1 MGYERGPFAISQDL
15 AWGAMLEAPPQ
26 KVQPKV
32 KVAPPQPE
40 PESVPPKV
48 RMGKVY
54 AEEDNGTSEV
64 PAKKIQSSASRS
76 SGNSRAA
83 RAISPRTA

>member
-1 MGYERGPFAISQDL
+1 MSAQLRSKRVVFGEPGRGL
-15 AWGAMLEAPPQ
+15 AFCE
-26 KVQPKV
+26 VQPKV

-54 AEEDNGTSEV
+54 AEEDHGGLVTS
-64 PAKKIQSSASRS
+64 A
-76 SGNSRAA
+76 
-83 RAISPRTA
+83 